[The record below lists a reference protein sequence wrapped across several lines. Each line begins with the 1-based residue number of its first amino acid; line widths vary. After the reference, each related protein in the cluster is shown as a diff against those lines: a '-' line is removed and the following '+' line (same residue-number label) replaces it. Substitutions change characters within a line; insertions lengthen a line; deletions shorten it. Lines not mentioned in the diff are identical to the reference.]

1 MAKKTTKIHSSKP
14 REGIRP
20 TGRVDIE
27 LGAYS
32 CSKCGFITMSQ
43 SHYAKHMKEEHNVT
57 ITKSAASSD
66 NA

>member
-1 MAKKTTKIHSSKP
+1 MAKKTTKIYPSQP
-14 REGIRP
+14 QGGTRP
-20 TGRVDIE
+20 TGIVDID

-32 CSKCGFITMSQ
+32 CPKCGFITMSQ